1 MSIQTPKSARE
12 REVLVHEQRV
22 DPFTFAAIRGCYEM
36 KLVMILFTLRNQ
48 SVSVHVCRQVGQNR
62 GIILKTTRT
71 DGEEAKES
79 SGKHHGL

>member
-1 MSIQTPKSARE
+1 
-12 REVLVHEQRV
+12 
-22 DPFTFAAIRGCYEM
+22 M